1 MKKQVKLFFDKSVV
15 SLILS
20 IEHFNRPWDKGR
32 HEAVLILLDRSFELL
47 LKAVILHR
55 GGKIREP
62 YEKENIG
69 FEKCV
74 RKCISDKK
82 IKCMTEEQGLTI
94 QIINSFRDAAQHD
107 IVEVSEQELY
117 MYSQAG
123 VTLFKDIL
131 LDVFDEDLKNHMP
144 ERVLPV
150 STQPPRDLH
159 AMIDADFTLIKD
171 LVKPKS
177 RRLIEAKT
185 KLKALAIVEA
195 SLEGIRSQ
203 PSDFEINKLIKEIK
217 TGRTWQQIFPGIA
230 SLQLSTEGNGINVDI
245 RITKKEGE
253 KVHLVPEGTPGA
265 TVLAVKRV
273 NELDYYS
280 LSRNDLAS
288 KIGLTGPRTTALI
301 DHLKLQENPDYFKI
315 IKIKSSEFKRYSQ
328 KALDKLKKQL
338 PKVDMD
344 EIWKKYNKKKKKRTG

>member
-1 MKKQVKLFFDKSVV
+1 LKKQVKLFFDKSID

-32 HEAVLILLDRSFELL
+32 QEAVLILLDRAFELL

-55 GGKIREP
+55 GGKIRDP
-62 YEKENIG
+62 YEKQNIS

-82 IKCMTEEQGLTI
+82 IKCLEKDQALTI

-107 IVEVSEQELY
+107 IVKLSEQDLY
-117 MYSQAG
+117 LYSQAG

-131 LDVFDEDLKNHMP
+131 SDVFDEDLKNYMP
-144 ERVLPV
+144 ERVLPI

-159 AMIDADFTLIKD
+159 AMIDADFALIKN

-177 RRLIEAKT
+177 RRLIDAKT
-185 KLKALAIVEA
+185 RLKALAIVEA

-203 PSDFEINKLIKEIK
+203 PSDFEINKLIKEVRFGK
-217 TGRTWQQIFPGIA
+217 MWQQIFPGIA
-230 SLQLSTEGNGINVDI
+230 SLQLSTEGNGINVEI
-245 RITKKEGE
+245 RITKREGE

-265 TVLAVKRV
+265 TILAVKRV

-288 KIGLTGPRTTALI
+288 KIGLTGPKTTALI

-315 IKIKSSEFKRYSQ
+315 IKIKSSEFKRYSP
-328 KALDKLKKQL
+328 KALDILKKQL

-344 EIWKKYNKKKKKRTG
+344 KIWEKYKKKKKRTN

>member
-1 MKKQVKLFFDKSVV
+1 MKKQVQLFLNKSTD
-15 SLILS
+15 SLILA

-82 IKCMTEEQGLTI
+82 IKCMTEEQGLAI

-107 IVEVSEQELY
+107 IVELSEQELY

-123 VTLFKDIL
+123 ITLFKDIL
-131 LDVFDEDLKNHMP
+131 SDVFDDDLKNHMP

-159 AMIDADFTLIKD
+159 VMIDADFNLVKD

-203 PSDFEINKLIKEIK
+203 PSDFEINKLIKEVR
-217 TGRTWQQIFPGIA
+217 TGKSWQEIFPGIA
-230 SLQLSTEGNGINVDI
+230 SLQLSTEGTGINVEI

-253 KVHLVPEGTPGA
+253 KVQLVPEGTPGA

-280 LSRNDLAS
+280 LSRDDLAS
-288 KIGLTGPRTTALI
+288 KIGLTGPKTTALI
-301 DHLKLQENPDYFKI
+301 DYLKIQENIDYFKI
-315 IKIKSSEFKRYSQ
+315 IKIKSSEFKRYSI
-328 KALDKLKKQL
+328 KALDKLKKESL
-338 PKVDMD
+338 KVNMD
-344 EIWKKYNKKKKKRTG
+344 EVWSAFKKKRKRP